1 MREETERERG
11 RNETVTRRGIL
22 GCYSTPPS
30 SHRTHSKAWNLYF
43 YHTRFAI
50 TFSSISSL
58 SSSFL
63 PVSSRF
69 DAFTGVP
76 ASPIS
81 IPLKRNVVI
90 RWNLILPGYSSDNR
104 EFSSNRTE
112 YCERKHFYALLLLLL
127 SQVGNYTVG
136 IPVTCLIDVILSKS
150 SK

>member
-1 MREETERERG
+1 M
-11 RNETVTRRGIL
+11 L
-22 GCYSTPPS
+22 LHSTLLSPHTLESVEFVLLSHSFRDNVLEYLEPLLLLPS
-30 SHRTHSKAWNLYF
+30 R
-43 YHTRFAI
+43 
-50 TFSSISSL
+50 
-58 SSSFL
+58 
-63 PVSSRF
+63 SSRF

-112 YCERKHFYALLLLLL
+112 YCERKHFHALLLLLL